1 VHDYLFGG
9 IESRASAGADSRPG
23 SKNNMTKHLQ
33 LISAAVAASFV
44 VACGQ
49 QQPQGG
55 YPTPEVGVIVVH
67 AKPVPLVREASG
79 RLAPTRASDVRARVP
94 GVLQK
99 RFYKEGSMVK
109 EGQLLVQID
118 PAPYRAQLA
127 VATANVEQAE
137 AAATNAKITATRNR
151 ELSKQSLVS
160 RRELDDAE
168 ALERSTG
175 AALSAARAQL
185 QTARINLGY
194 ANVTAPISGRASQLR
209 VLEGALVGQGEPTLL
224 TTIEQVDPIY
234 VYFDQPASDFERLQR
249 AQAAGAID
257 IASGKAAD
265 VRVLRADGT
274 EYPNAGTLDFSDYS
288 VNASTGAVAFRGI
301 VPNPDRLLLPGMYV
315 TVRVTAGTLKN
326 GFEVPQLAV
335 QRDNQGSFVLV
346 AGQDG
351 AVAAKRVDVVSSVGA
366 NWVVSSGLAD
376 GDQIIVSGL
385 QMARPGMKV
394 KPVPEGSKPQAEA
407 AQAAPAAGP
416 SDQKQ
421 GS

>member
-1 VHDYLFGG
+1 
-9 IESRASAGADSRPG
+9 
-23 SKNNMTKHLQ
+23 MTKYLQ
-33 LISAAVAASFV
+33 LIWAAVAASLV

-55 YPTPEVGVIVVH
+55 YPTPQVGVVTVH
-67 AKPVPLVREASG
+67 AKPVPLVREASA
-79 RLAPTRASDVRARVP
+79 RLTPSRASDVRARVP

-118 PAPYRAQLA
+118 PAPYRAQVA

-137 AAATNAKITATRNR
+137 AAATNARVTATRAR
-151 ELSKQSLVS
+151 ELAKQSLVS
-160 RRELDDAE
+160 KRELDDAE
-168 ALERSTG
+168 AQERSSA

-209 VLEGALVGQGEPTLL
+209 VLEGALVGQGEATLL

-249 AQAAGAID
+249 AQAAGAVEL
-257 IASGKAAD
+257 ASGKAAD
-265 VRVLRADGT
+265 VRVLRADGS
-274 EYPNAGTLDFSDYS
+274 EYPRAGTLDFSDYS
-288 VNASTGAVAFRGI
+288 VNASTGAVAFRATI
-301 VPNPDRLLLPGMYV
+301 PNPDGALLPGMYV
-315 TVRVTAGTLKN
+315 TVRITAGTLKS

-346 AGQDG
+346 AGSDG
-351 AVAAKRVDVVSSVGA
+351 TVAAKRVDVVSSVGTS
-366 NWVVSSGLAD
+366 WVISSGLAE
-376 GDQIIVSGL
+376 GDQVIVSGL

-394 KPVPEGSKPQAEA
+394 QPVAEGLQPAGEGAQAPAAAPE
-407 AQAAPAAGP
+407 AAPAATPAADGQANGQ
-416 SDQKQ
+416 S

>member
-1 VHDYLFGG
+1 
-9 IESRASAGADSRPG
+9 
-23 SKNNMTKHLQ
+23 
-33 LISAAVAASFV
+33 
-44 VACGQ
+44 
-49 QQPQGG
+49 
-55 YPTPEVGVIVVH
+55 VGVVVVH
-67 AKPVPLVREASG
+67 AAPVPLVREASA

-99 RFYKEGSMVK
+99 RLYKEGSMVK
-109 EGQLLVQID
+109 EGQLLLQID

-127 VATANVEQAE
+127 VATANVHQAE
-137 AAATNAKITATRNR
+137 AAATNAKIAADRNR
-151 ELSKQSLVS
+151 ELAKQSLVS

-168 ALERSTG
+168 ALERSTA
-175 AALSAARAQL
+175 AALSAARAQQ

-209 VLEGALVGQGEPTLL
+209 VLEGALVGQGEATLL

-249 AQAAGAID
+249 AQAAGAVEL
-257 IASGKAAD
+257 ASGKAAD
-265 VRVLRADGT
+265 VRVIRSDGT
-274 EYPNAGTLDFSDYS
+274 EYPHAGTLDFSDYS

-301 VPNPDRLLLPGMYV
+301 VPNPDGLLLPGMYV
-315 TVRVTAGTLKN
+315 TVRVTAGTLKS

-346 AGQDG
+346 AGPDG
-351 AVAAKRVDVVSSVGA
+351 TVVAKRVDVVSAVGT
-366 NWVVSSGLAD
+366 NWVVGSGLAD
-376 GDQIIVSGL
+376 GDQVIVSGL

-394 KPVPEGSKPQAEA
+394 KPVPEGSKPQGEA
-407 AQAAPAAGP
+407 AQEAAPAQA
-416 SDQKQ
+416 DQPQ

>member
-1 VHDYLFGG
+1 
-9 IESRASAGADSRPG
+9 
-23 SKNNMTKHLQ
+23 MTKHLR
-33 LISAAVAASFV
+33 LISAAVAASFL

-67 AKPVPLVREASG
+67 AKSVPIVREASG

-109 EGQLLVQID
+109 EGQLLMQID
-118 PAPYRAQLA
+118 PAPYRAQVA

-137 AAATNAKITATRNR
+137 AAATNAKVTAARNR

-209 VLEGALVGQGEPTLL
+209 VLEGALVGQGEATLL

-249 AQAAGAID
+249 AQAAGAIE
-257 IASGKAAD
+257 IAAGKAAD

-274 EYPNAGTLDFSDYS
+274 EYPNPGTLDFSDYS

-315 TVRVTAGTLKN
+315 TVRVTAGTLKS
-326 GFEVPQLAV
+326 GFEIPQLAV

-346 AGQDG
+346 AGPDG
-351 AVAAKRVDVVSSVGA
+351 TVAAKRVDVVSSVGA
-366 NWVVSSGLAD
+366 NWIVSSGLAD
-376 GDQIIVSGL
+376 GDQLIVSGL

-394 KPVPEGSKPQAEA
+394 KPVAEGAKLAGEA
-407 AQAAPAAGP
+407 AAPAAP
-416 SDQKQ
+416 AAAST